1 MAVVQGAEQ
10 VKKRIRAILTAPHLA
25 AFLPATMI
33 FAYWYGGEHLMVL
46 VAILFPG
53 LLAIGGTLTRPSPAS
68 PQKID
73 ATTGLPKRT
82 KLIEHLDFG
91 FMPDAEYEK
100 SCLVLEIDE
109 ITKLADQLG
118 PVGIEH
124 VLRIVSGRLRT
135 ALRETDLVCVLDVG
149 RFGFSIDKRQR
160 VDLEATLQLAAR
172 LQAVVSDPISL
183 DQTRVLLSSC
193 LGFAMPGRS
202 PEANGEAL
210 LSAAESALSFAIQS
224 GPGSI
229 RAFSNGM
236 APRVGRIEHNRETL
250 LRALDEGQIKPW
262 FQPQV
267 CVKTGRITGCEALAR
282 WQHPTMGLI
291 APGAFLPAI
300 AKAGL
305 LERLGEVVL
314 YGALSAV
321 RDWDNEGINVST
333 VAVNVSADELNN
345 PTLSDKIKWEL
356 DRFDTSPERLVVE
369 ILENVITQTEDDV
382 AIHNV
387 KALALLGCK
396 IDLDDFGTGNAAI
409 ASIARFNVHR
419 IKIDRSYVT
428 HIDTDIDQ
436 QNMISAILT
445 IAKQLDIGTVA
456 EGVETHAEHAMLATL
471 GCDQAQGYSIA
482 KPMPAET
489 FLQWALTHEQ
499 KRTADVVVP
508 KLA

>member
-1 MAVVQGAEQ
+1 MAVVQGAEE
-10 VKKRIRAILTAPHLA
+10 VKRRIRAVLKAPHLA
-25 AFLPATMI
+25 AFLPAIMV
-33 FAYWYGGEHLMVL
+33 FAYWYGGEQLMFL

-53 LLAIGGTLTRPSPAS
+53 LLAIGGAMTRPSP
-68 PQKID
+68 PVLQKID
-73 ATTGLPKRT
+73 TTTGLPRRV
-82 KLIEHLDFG
+82 KLLEQLDLG
-91 FMPDAEYEK
+91 FRPNAEFEK
-100 SCLVLEIDE
+100 SCIVIEIDDFG
-109 ITKLADQLG
+109 KLAEQLG
-118 PVGIEH
+118 TDGIDH
-124 VLRIVSGRLRT
+124 VLRAVSDRLRT
-135 ALRETDLVCVLDVG
+135 ALRESDLVCALEPG

-160 VDLEATLQLAAR
+160 ADLEATLQLAAR
-172 LQAVVSDPISL
+172 LQTAVSDPISL
-183 DQTRVLLSSC
+183 GQTRVLLSSC
-193 LGFAMPGRS
+193 VGFALPGRS
-202 PEANGEAL
+202 PEATGEAL
-210 LSAAESALSFAIQS
+210 LAAAESALAVAIQS

-236 APRVGRIEHNRETL
+236 APRVGRVEHTRDTL
-250 LRALDEGQIKPW
+250 LCALDEGQIKPW

-282 WQHPTMGLI
+282 WQHPTMGPI

-305 LERLGEVVL
+305 MERLGEVVL
-314 YGALSAV
+314 FDALSAV
-321 RDWDNEGINVST
+321 RDWDRDGLIVPA

-345 PTLSDKIKWEL
+345 PTLSEKIKWEL
-356 DRFDTSPERLVVE
+356 DRFDTPPERLVIE
-369 ILENVITQTEDDV
+369 ILENVIAQTEDDV

-387 KALALLGCK
+387 NALAASGCK

-419 IKIDRSYVT
+419 IKIDRSFVT
-428 HIDTDIDQ
+428 HIDTDPDQ

-471 GCDQAQGYSIA
+471 GCDHAQGYVIA
-482 KPMPAET
+482 KPMPAPA
-489 FLQWALTHEQ
+489 FLEWALMHQQ
-499 KRTADVVVP
+499 KRAPDMVVP